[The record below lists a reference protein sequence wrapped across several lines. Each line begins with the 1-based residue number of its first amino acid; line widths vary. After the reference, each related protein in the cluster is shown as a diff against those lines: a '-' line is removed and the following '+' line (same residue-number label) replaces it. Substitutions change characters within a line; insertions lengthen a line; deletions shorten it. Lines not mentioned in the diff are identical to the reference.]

1 MTAGRGHRTLALTV
15 AYRGDAAAGWQRQ
28 STLPSLQGYL
38 ETALAKIDGAPVV
51 VRGAGRTDRGVHAR
65 IQLAAALVRGDVLPR
80 QWVHGLQNRLP
91 AGVAV
96 TWAGWAPHRFQPR
109 GDCGAKT
116 YTYRFRFSPV
126 ADPFADPFALHV
138 ADRVDLQGLAAVAES
153 WRGKHDF
160 AAACSTRW
168 DGEGETIRTLSES
181 RFETLGEMGLYTV
194 ASRGF
199 LTHQVRILAGTLLA
213 VARGRLTPA
222 AVAAAL
228 AARDRKR
235 MGPTAP
241 PHGLTLERLELPD
254 FAWEDGWPT
263 ALPPGG

>member
-1 MTAGRGHRTLALTV
+1 MTAGRGRRTLALTV
-15 AYRGDAAAGWQRQ
+15 AYRGDAATGWQRQ
-28 STLPSLQGYL
+28 SSLPSLQGHL
-38 ETALAKIDGAPVV
+38 EAALAEIDGAPVT
-51 VRGAGRTDRGVHAR
+51 VRGAVRTDRGVHAR
-65 IQLAAALVRGDVLPR
+65 IQLAAALVRCDVQPR

-91 AGVAV
+91 PGIAV
-96 TWAGWAPHRFQPR
+96 TWAGWSPHRFQPR

-138 ADRVDLQGLAAVAES
+138 ADRVSLQGLAAIAAS

-168 DGEGETIRTLSES
+168 DGVGETIRTLSES
-181 RFETLGEMGLYTV
+181 RFETQGELGLYTV

-213 VARGRLTPA
+213 VARGRLT
-222 AVAAAL
+222 AAADAL
-228 AARDRKR
+228 ASRDRKR

-254 FAWEDGWPT
+254 LAWEDGWPT